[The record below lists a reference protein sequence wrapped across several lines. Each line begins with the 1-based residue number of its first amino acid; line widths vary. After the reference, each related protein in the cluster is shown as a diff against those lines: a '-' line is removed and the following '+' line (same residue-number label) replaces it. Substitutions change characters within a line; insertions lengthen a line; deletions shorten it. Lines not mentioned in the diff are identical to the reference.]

1 MKLKLDQ
8 DTLNNDFFDNTRLLG
23 IMAPLKNYFFCWQVN
38 NVLGVKFRLN
48 SDAELHLRKSRRD
61 YYFNLYEWTEPESYL
76 THYIYHNQND
86 GNFLLPE
93 FKNMD
98 FLWLMK
104 GDMVEDE
111 KIGTIATGIRNISGV
126 QLVAEL
132 TSEQI
137 KNKGNMMF

>member
-38 NVLGVKFRLN
+38 NVFGVKFRLN

-132 TSEQI
+132 TSDQI

>member
-1 MKLKLDQ
+1 
-8 DTLNNDFFDNTRLLG
+8 
-23 IMAPLKNYFFCWQVN
+23 
-38 NVLGVKFRLN
+38 
-48 SDAELHLRKSRRD
+48 
-61 YYFNLYEWTEPESYL
+61 LYEWTEPESHL

-111 KIGTIATGIRNISGV
+111 KIGTIATRIRNISGV

>member
-111 KIGTIATGIRNISGV
+111 KIGTIATAIRNISGV

>member
-1 MKLKLDQ
+1 
-8 DTLNNDFFDNTRLLG
+8 
-23 IMAPLKNYFFCWQVN
+23 
-38 NVLGVKFRLN
+38 
-48 SDAELHLRKSRRD
+48 
-61 YYFNLYEWTEPESYL
+61 
-76 THYIYHNQND
+76 
-86 GNFLLPE
+86 
-93 FKNMD
+93 MD

-111 KIGTIATGIRNISGV
+111 KIGVIATGIRNISGV